1 MYRLQFTLLQGR
13 VKTKH
18 TRCWPL
24 LLQFTLPY
32 RERRYTK
39 NWDLPLWI
47 LQFTLPYRERHSP
60 DCNGTKAIDYN
71 SRSRI
76 GSALIAKLLIYY
88 FRYYNSHSHIG
99 SAAILGFNS
108 GSISELQFTLPYRER
123 PVHQILHKYS
133 FYFNSRSRIGSVGN
147 I

>member
-1 MYRLQFTLLQGR
+1 MDIGNFNSLLYIGR

-123 PVHQILHKYS
+123 HVLYTCT
-133 FYFNSRSRIGSVGN
+133 
-147 I
+147 